1 MPVFDQTHQ
10 KSLHQL
16 LAFLNL
22 HQHAKNNFIPSIHS
36 WDKANFK
43 VHWPDWPQLFNLS
56 KFVLTWKKSGC
67 FIDLLWR
74 YGWQKNN
81 AIWFAENILAHISGR
96 NICQIWDFCWNIA
109 NNISFHYRTNLV
121 KINGLMVKPF
131 ILQRSIKWI
140 PRISGNLVV
149 KVNCLIEV
157 APAFPVEPHP

>member
-1 MPVFDQTHQ
+1 MQKIISFHLFILEIKPILKSIDQTGH
-10 KSLHQL
+10 
-16 LAFLNL
+16 
-22 HQHAKNNFIPSIHS
+22 
-36 WDKANFK
+36 
-43 VHWPDWPQLFNLS
+43 NLS

-96 NICQIWDFCWNIA
+96 NICQIWDFCRNIA

-149 KVNCLIEV
+149 KSKL
-157 APAFPVEPHP
+157 PHPSGSSFPSWTPSIKRGHKVFF